1 MLSDFY
7 LLTGII
13 DTNSRPA
20 DPMFLHGNLQGVE
33 PRSIVLIW
41 QVLFDYNGVVNV
53 AVQKFGGGQVDW
65 LKSSAGLL
73 VIILL
78 FLWKNLGYNMIL
90 FLSAMGNIPKDI
102 IEVAELDGAN
112 RWQIFLHVKLLFG
125 AIGGVGQALGLILL
139 PVLSKKFT
147 RNRVIKGSMLLSIIG
162 YLGMG
167 LFGPVLN
174 QFILFAIFGIV
185 GCTGIG
191 CMFVA
196 ETIMLAD
203 IVDYG
208 EFKLGYRT
216 DSIVFS
222 MKSLLL
228 KVAYSI
234 QSLIIGAGLQLSHY
248 DGELVKQGISQPASA
263 QNALSIP
270 PAF

>member
-1 MLSDFY
+1 
-7 LLTGII
+7 
-13 DTNSRPA
+13 
-20 DPMFLHGNLQGVE
+20 
-33 PRSIVLIW
+33 
-41 QVLFDYNGVVNV
+41 
-53 AVQKFGGGQVDW
+53 
-65 LKSSAGLL
+65 
-73 VIILL
+73 
-78 FLWKNLGYNMIL
+78 
-90 FLSAMGNIPKDI
+90 
-102 IEVAELDGAN
+102 
-112 RWQIFLHVKLLFG
+112 
-125 AIGGVGQALGLILL
+125 
-139 PVLSKKFT
+139 
-147 RNRVIKGSMLLSIIG
+147 MLLSIIG

-185 GCTGIG
+185 GCMGIG

-263 QNALSIP
+263 QNAICVMMFLIP
-270 PAF
+270 PIFVLLSFLFFEEI

>member
-1 MLSDFY
+1 MKKAKKLLS
-7 LLTGII
+7 
-13 DTNSRPA
+13 
-20 DPMFLHGNLQGVE
+20 
-33 PRSIVLIW
+33 
-41 QVLFDYNGVVNV
+41 
-53 AVQKFGGGQVDW
+53 
-65 LKSSAGLL
+65 
-73 VIILL
+73 L
-78 FLWKNLGYNMIL
+78 FLAALML
-90 FLSAMGNIPKDI
+90 MSC
-102 IEVAELDGAN
+102 
-112 RWQIFLHVKLLFG
+112 FG
-125 AIGGVGQALGLILL
+125 AISASAMTMDAAEAAAAEFNANTVSYTHLA
-139 PVLSKKFT
+139 
-147 RNRVIKGSMLLSIIG
+147 MLLSIIG

-185 GCTGIG
+185 GCMGIG

-248 DGELVKQGISQPASA
+248 DGELEMCIRDRPRGKRSPFARR
-263 QNALSIP
+263 
-270 PAF
+270 